1 MSTAD
6 TTSAAPPRPAPPRP
20 GPRRR
25 GIQVAAAL
33 LVALGVGGALVHVA
47 DGPRRTVVMTLT
59 PVPVAALKDG
69 AAALKG
75 QVADVF
81 GDKFVVSDET
91 GRALVETGP
100 AARGSTLVT
109 SGETVTVQGRF
120 DHGSLHAAVLSHADG
135 RQDALDAGPPGPPPA
150 HETPWARAGF

>member
-6 TTSAAPPRPAPPRP
+6 THAAPHHP

-25 GIQVAAAL
+25 AIQAAAAL
-33 LVALGVGGALVHVA
+33 LVALGLGGTLVHVA
-47 DGPRRTVVMTLT
+47 DGPRRTVVITLT

-81 GDKFVVSDET
+81 GDKFVVSDDT

-100 AARGSTLVT
+100 AARGATLVT

-135 RQDALDAGPPGPPPA
+135 RQDALDAGPPGPPPP
-150 HETPWARAGF
+150 HERPWWRTGF